1 MKRLTVVAS
10 VLAVLTLGS
19 LAAQALV
26 VYDIMA
32 LPNVLESYTYF
43 TAQTLPSQYPL
54 DVMEINVYNLSY
66 R

>member
-1 MKRLTVVAS
+1 